1 LIAKHAAVTQAGGD
15 DAATVQRVE
24 DAIKN
29 SPMGWL
35 QSMMGEVDSRAASE
49 KGQVQGK
56 IAEQQSLVSQNQDK
70 APKEAGPAPAPGPAT
85 HPAVTSPTA
94 APHSGSTMP
103 APATGGTAA
112 QHAPIPGAA
121 VQRSAPAAA
130 APAAAP
136 APTIASAIAG
146 AGSDSQLD
154 GILNAYSPKAQQTS
168 QTLGRIKQMGDIA
181 QGFNGQLDVYVAQ
194 GGAVEKGIAATANFL
209 GTGKDVSA
217 VWANNPYRK
226 VHGILGGIMTGLSA
240 VKNVCSVVGNICGKL
255 GIVLTVIGLL
265 GMIFP
270 PVGVAVSGI
279 ARILNV
285 VGVICDAVSFAL
297 SGILT
302 GLNGVVLA
310 QQIASGA
317 SAEEKAATADLMMSE
332 ANDAASG
339 FINMAMIFGPKFMKG
354 MLSSSKGVVGA
365 LLRRAKAVIGRVSIK
380 ASGDLKLFASK
391 VVRKLGFGGAALDRV
406 GGAWKDTGIIAR
418 TKTAIGESRVGQAWN
433 SAPEHLE
440 AMQNKLMSRYG
451 NTAFAK
457 GLDRVGAWSG
467 TVASKFDLEEKVGD
481 LGERAGKSVGNAG
494 ADTAFAKRMSAAADQ
509 SELDTRRLAMQVDA
523 RDAAHL
529 EQTRWQNTLD
539 KRAAANPDGL
549 RNQAVEQK
557 FVAQQGARVQAD
569 ATADFEAK
577 EAKAATTAKIDDM
590 KKARFERHRDE
601 YFANETNAF
610 TGKDARTMQMD
621 TLHGSRAKRFQL
633 EGEFKA
639 QDAERADLL
648 AKAGRS
654 AEDDAKLAS
663 LNSTLRPLDDA
674 RHLNEVHEGDLAK
687 LAAGGEGARHPDYK
701 TWGDVGANVWSA
713 VDPALQL
720 GGIKDRPAEWQ
731 SAEKA
736 SLTKQVKFDKG
747 KASGNAASRGGHGT
761 FGDIATTAQQAQ
773 MADFSAFV
781 RSSSRPRSLGS
792 SVRNILSPV
801 TNRAGAAAP
810 QPVASAPAPAST
822 TTKSSPAGPT
832 PVAPPAVSEAMV
844 VTPQVVD
851 GGAVANTNAPAANT
865 NEAAAPAAPAPTVAS
880 VAMAAMEQAAAE
892 PLPYWPAMMPEFD
905 RASSDFSW
913 MRKVAVE
920 FKKAQIEGKQKA
932 VDTLAV
938 YGRYQEYAKLRAA
951 AAAAHASATQT
962 TAQSAQQNVSAA
974 GQSEQHGAQGEA
986 KQGEARGAANDRAAV
1001 DLPEPESRGF
1011 WGRILGA
1018 VKRWAKDKAAQ
1029 VFGWIQEKIASVV
1042 LKGLCGVSMGDMR
1055 EYAGALKRQQAAAHG
1070 VATGAG
1076 STAGQAQ
1083 QTAIKL
1089 GSDATKEAQSAADAI
1104 GECDQNITDVDNF
1117 TSDVTQFEQQL
1128 AEEKAFAQTFLAQ
1141 LHAEVQAQQA
1151 KQKSDAAAEA
1161 AADARANA
1169 AGTAA
1174 AAGGGGVAGVAMAAM
1189 TATAAEPQ
1197 PHEEAKAQPAE
1208 PAPQP
1213 ADTGD
1218 TAAIHSAASYVGA
1231 QGDSLS
1237 SALESR
1243 ADDYHNQ
1250 LKLALTNHTGKD
1262 ASGVDLQGPAKKGSK
1277 TIVEEF
1283 KTVAQHTKTD
1293 MDGFASM
1300 SIDPSSAH
1308 KIADT
1313 IIQSADHLEDAFGHS
1328 EHALDDLFERTYAG
1342 IRDGKRTL
1350 KSRLLDGNN
1359 MVGQANHAGDDVT
1372 NKTID
1377 TSLPTMTTAWNDV
1390 SKPIQVAS
1398 NAAAPAAAPVQR
1410 KADGG
1415 ATSEA
1420 PAETA
1425 KAGLGS
1431 GGALPHGDRIQAA
1444 FGRHDVSGIRAHTGA
1459 GVDQSA
1465 KAIGATAYATGD
1477 NVAFAGG
1484 TPDLHTAAHE
1494 AAHVVQQRGGVQ
1506 LKGGIDGGK
1515 SDPHEQHADAVADAV
1530 VAGKSAEGLLDQRAG
1545 GGAGEAAVQ
1554 RHGSNDQLPDPT
1566 KDPKAP
1572 SVDGD
1577 GYINY
1582 RWSSVAREMEATVA
1596 RIGLVANGPFG
1607 AEMATTDL
1615 QKWVMFTFQQ
1625 SVSPPE
1631 AETLGQLLAPEAVAP
1646 MVDRARKHDVDTT
1659 DENNPVDKDSGP
1671 ASVTFAPGVA
1681 AEITNAF
1688 ARRYSEAMWR
1698 VMPQLLALYSAKLET
1713 AKADASKQSASPSP
1727 IDPLQD
1733 RSELVPVHPVDSA
1746 VINAFYNTPKVP
1758 YDALLAAHPGIAKA
1772 APPSSSAVK
1781 ITFKATEGLFHWL
1794 DAGDATATAPDVAKA
1809 LFAPVGE
1816 LDMRQEAYRLISA
1829 PPLFGFRADDVKRFK
1844 PEHINTLRGMWATTQ
1859 KSSTANTPPVQ
1870 WPGDLLVVLS
1880 GMTLPAMFGTPPTE
1894 DPMLELAGRGSKE
1907 RALAN
1912 ISTKVDTSKPHDAAD
1927 VVSRLSEVIRVL
1939 DGVAQMLETMDHDI
1953 NKVLPMRNE
1962 LDARRND
1969 AKSTNS
1975 SSFEPS
1981 TMYALADRQG
1991 QVLADIASSMNEASV
2006 KYMSYKAGDKDN
2018 APIRK
2023 LIDEAVDPLVD
2034 AVVALDYPDVA
2045 DSRAALGI
2053 QRARTLDVSV
2063 QELNLHSS
2071 SGPLDAS
2078 LRAGT
2083 ADSKDEQKLAA
2094 QYGDDLAAIRL
2105 KEMSDPAGATTNL
2118 ATTAPK
2124 IADLTFDVSLRDKL
2138 LRLQQWWQV
2147 LADENDSFWQSMS
2160 DWVGCDA
2167 AKKQCNDLY
2176 GRFVKDV
2183 KTKYDDA
2190 EAKND
2195 QAKKL
2200 EARDAY
2206 AKLVEEW
2213 MALSKSVNEHVKDSE
2228 KHKRWSKLAVGIA
2241 ICVVAFALGQFEFA
2255 AVIAEG
2261 GTVFEAAV
2269 VGGVVST
2276 TTSMALE
2283 KLILNKDPTVGSVL
2297 VGFVGNVAMFGI
2309 VGKMALAA
2317 RAAGVAAETGEATVA
2332 AARATAGAA
2341 AETSLGAKVAGAAWS
2356 FTKENVLAQ
2365 AIGLIQGEAT
2375 TVIDQ
2380 HRLMTTDE
2388 VVDNAAMAVINVIG
2402 MKVGTKA
2409 FESAVASF
2417 QDVAGPDVQALHVEY
2432 KALTDAGNALHE
2444 KAGGNNKL
2452 AKGTPPRAEAQA
2464 LLKKWQ
2470 KYFEHEREVTEKI
2483 NELAEKNPAAFRRKS
2498 AELAKLRDAAAEDAQ
2513 TNRQFREA
2521 AALMGVEEI
2530 GPNLFRG
2537 DPAAM
2542 DAILTQHK
2550 ISGNE
2555 VSNVSTD
2562 PATGQRTITIK
2573 TTDGTPLDIV
2583 EKLPPV
2589 GERKAPA
2596 VSVGTARFFEDW
2608 LGKLDT
2614 TNKSNALVK
2623 QRLLEYYAR
2632 DPEGAIKLASERY
2645 KFAPGE
2651 MPENELLVQPDAK
2664 AAKGD
2669 ATDEVSRA
2677 FEQYQY
2683 DHVNDA
2689 SSKPMT
2695 RAQFEAMYKQGNE
2708 YDAVRQEFV
2717 TKKNQPLGPVE
2728 KRNEPPTEL
2737 KPERPKSAAD
2747 HEVVSET
2754 SKVEPEL
2761 VEGQSS
2767 ARDTTA
2773 AAVPGSKF
2781 RAEQG
2786 RTSNPTVI
2794 QAEGVARF
2802 EDVAKGV
2809 NGIESVRKADGNTFV
2824 VTPKTGE
2831 KFTVRV
2837 ISGPVAG
2844 DAVARTVVNPTKKNT
2859 FPNPDA
2865 EHPDAIQGRYVV
2877 QLNDRIDISLVD
2889 RALAHEVGEI
2899 SAEQQLA
2906 AAQKTVGPDLLA
2918 QGKAPPPDAELSP
2931 HDRGRIEELR
2941 QLAPKVN
2948 SHDIGATS
2956 EMLALVEE
2964 LGLRDGTEGAA
2975 QRRALVVRALGEG
2988 DPAVTALDETAK
3000 APEKMTDP
3008 AVKNELDSVRAKR
3021 AEDIQARDNVPK
3033 RELHTTPDA
3042 GEDLTKL
3049 PPAVAKA
3056 KLEKLANDAAAAR
3069 AAKSAETLA
3078 GLRAQAGTLPP
3089 GEYPTVPRATVGS
3102 GASLAARDRTS
3113 LLIDK
3118 RGRWQADAGDKI
3130 AQTTDQLRGL
3140 KDAGIG
3146 DPYQFAKPGERVP
3159 MQAVT
3164 FWQDSIAAQGPVI
3177 DGEVVSV
3184 RMDEHGNQ
3192 IIKIRPADGATI
3204 EVKVEGD
3211 LTIATGFPPER
3222 LPGTPRTPR
3231 GTADMNP
3238 EVAVTN
3244 VKTRLQ
3250 QIAADTNSA
3259 PAAQARAADARAA
3272 LAELEQVRGRET
3284 QKGQREAD
3292 MTSVENTLKNHHLED
3307 VLSDQYTKAM
3317 VENGAEWNKLRTDHP
3332 DKFVLGDDANLNT
3345 LDAHASNK
3353 WIIGGPGGTSISA
3366 AEIILNK
3373 NTASHVTMAGD
3384 TPPPGLID
3392 NDQFVEVVRKYGDPQ
3407 TCALLKQL
3415 GGPELV
3421 SISDRFS
3428 LALNLEIGVPKID
3441 ADGTVRVTGSI
3452 KGAAGSSQITD
3463 STVPPGYTEAN
3474 NPLKGG
3480 AYVSSIGRAGQI
3492 PPVAAELMDSVQEMG
3507 GQVKM
3512 RMKYDNDQQYIGY
3525 DLVAYGRSQN
3535 GQAPPELRSI
3545 SVTGAASRFPPWDLF
3560 EGSEV
3565 QKADAITQYN
3575 VATEMDAP
3583 SESGN
3588 FNAGYVASAAQAKR
3602 YADSKGY
3609 GDPQ

>member
-94 APHSGSTMP
+94 APHSGSTTP
-103 APATGGTAA
+103 APATGGTPA

-121 VQRSAPAAA
+121 VQRSGPAAA

-154 GILNAYSPKAQQTS
+154 GILNAYAPKAQQTS

-406 GGAWKDTGIIAR
+406 GGAWKDTGIVAR

-549 RNQAVEQK
+549 RNEAVEQK
-557 FVAQQGARVQAD
+557 FIAQQGARVQSD
-569 ATADFEAK
+569 AATDFESK
-577 EAKAATTAKIDDM
+577 EAKSATTAKIDDM

-601 YFANETNAF
+601 YFENEKNAF

-621 TLHGSRAKRFQL
+621 TLHDSRAKRFQL
-633 EGEFKA
+633 ETQFKA

-654 AEDDAKLAS
+654 AEDDTKLAS
-663 LNSTLRPLDDA
+663 LNTTLKPLDDA
-674 RHLNEVHEGDLAK
+674 RHMNEVHEGDLAN

-701 TWGDVGANVWSA
+701 NWGDVGANVWSA
-713 VDPALQL
+713 VDPALEL

-736 SLTKQVKFDKG
+736 TLKKQVKFDKG

-761 FGDIATTAQQAQ
+761 YADIASTAQQAQ

-781 RSSSRPRSLGS
+781 RSSTRPRSLGS
-792 SVRNILSPV
+792 SVRSILSPI
-801 TNRAGAAAP
+801 TNRPGAAAP

-822 TTKSSPAGPT
+822 TKSPTPAQGPA

-851 GGAVANTNAPAANT
+851 GGAVANTNTPAAANANAPA
-865 NEAAAPAAPAPTVAS
+865 EPAAPAPTVAS
-880 VAMAAMEQAAAE
+880 VAMAAMEEAAAE

-905 RASSDFSW
+905 RASSDFNW

-1197 PHEEAKAQPAE
+1197 AHEEAKAQPAE
-1208 PAPQP
+1208 PQQP

-1237 SALESR
+1237 TALETR

-1377 TSLPTMTTAWNDV
+1377 TSLPTMTTAWNNV

-1398 NAAAPAAAPVQR
+1398 NAPAPAAAPVQR

-1465 KAIGATAYATGD
+1465 KAIGATAYATGE

-1494 AAHVVQQRGGVQ
+1494 AAHVVQQRQGVQ

-1530 VAGKSAEGLLDQRAG
+1530 VAGKSAEGLLDDVKG
-1545 GGAGEAAVQ
+1545 GGGKSAVQ
-1554 RHGSNDQLPDPT
+1554 RDGGAPTTANAMLVTGAVAASVADRPVIIVDDNAQVANNQVRRTDFLAKVEPALRTAASEELGMLGSAAACPYITHYLAIYSGRPAAEVEALVRKFTGSTARDPQQLELDLLARVRQGVREWKASGKLPADLVAADPAAAQAQQQPAANAPPGANVQRKSLDALEQRLGSGEAVDQKASAPMGAGDARVHRGAEADKMAAEHDAVAFAAGNNVVMSSNAPKQGTPAGDALLAHELAHTAQQKDAAKDPT
-1566 KDPKAP
+1566 ERTKP
-1572 SVDGD
+1572 
-1577 GYINY
+1577 
-1582 RWSSVAREMEATVA
+1582 
-1596 RIGLVANGPFG
+1596 IGGESA
-1607 AEMATTDL
+1607 
-1615 QKWVMFTFQQ
+1615 
-1625 SVSPPE
+1625 
-1631 AETLGQLLAPEAVAP
+1631 
-1646 MVDRARKHDVDTT
+1646 
-1659 DENNPVDKDSGP
+1659 
-1671 ASVTFAPGVA
+1671 A
-1681 AEITNAF
+1681 AEKNADHVAEGAIVDNSNAARFSAF
-1688 ARRYSEAMWR
+1688 AGRASEAMRTNVQLQRCSTEAASKDVRGNDYLAQHLPEIMATAADQIETLPFATGDGAAKWASGGNQKFAKALAGQLRGGDVNLDSLLLPERAAVLVDTSR
-1698 VMPQLLALYSAKLET
+1698 VMTQQQVTDPDGTQRTQNSNYGPDRFFEGTGITIANAIARRTSESLKREVPRYVQAKQATVGEPSANGLMV
-1713 AKADASKQSASPSP
+1713 SHP
-1727 IDPLQD
+1727 IDPLI
-1733 RSELVPVHPVDSA
+1733 LTA
-1746 VINAFYNTPKVP
+1746 
-1758 YDALLAAHPGIAKA
+1758 LAAGGVLDIDQAAFAKEHP
-1772 APPSSSAVK
+1772 
-1781 ITFKATEGLFHWL
+1781 
-1794 DAGDATATAPDVAKA
+1794 
-1809 LFAPVGE
+1809 
-1816 LDMRQEAYRLISA
+1816 
-1829 PPLFGFRADDVKRFK
+1829 
-1844 PEHINTLRGMWATTQ
+1844 
-1859 KSSTANTPPVQ
+1859 
-1870 WPGDLLVVLS
+1870 
-1880 GMTLPAMFGTPPTE
+1880 
-1894 DPMLELAGRGSKE
+1894 ELAGQPKAVTPLPQGSLIHETDPKRKDWWRLTLPTPAPAEQIAVTLGMPMTDAWRIEVAHPLYGVKDKDGGNLIEGLQDAKE
-1907 RALAN
+1907 DAFVDEIALNQAASLGLPSTSSSLDVIAQIRMNAVMVRTSLNESAMALGISSLTAFADKLSQRATTFENAKNDAETKKWDVQSKAQAAIIKTASDGLDLDRKRQKTYADQFKQQIPEQQANVLFEDAQMWVAAVETSDAVKTAEGMIQQAQRHSMTLEMDVMEQQLQDVQLAADLPN
-1912 ISTKVDTSKPHDAAD
+1912 QDKDSNVTNDFKPSELSGGEIEQRKKLSAMRAQMLADPTKLDPASDQVGANNAALVFKSHVVMQAEQMDQAFRILVDTSGFWAW
-1927 VVSRLSEVIRVL
+1927 VVGDSSTIK
-1939 DGVAQMLETMDHDI
+1939 ALETEGKGYYDQWSTIYAQIKAAGD
-1953 NKVLPMRNE
+1953 
-1962 LDARRND
+1962 D
-1969 AKSTNS
+1969 AKKLAAAQTAYSKLVGNYSFQSYLSTV
-1975 SSFEPS
+1975 
-1981 TMYALADRQG
+1981 QK
-1991 QVLADIASSMNEASV
+1991 QVQKTQQKQMIA
-2006 KYMSYKAGDKDN
+2006 
-2018 APIRK
+2018 K
-2023 LIDEAVDPLVD
+2023 LIGMVVITIVSMGVGTVVEGLVGGA
-2034 AVVALDYPDVA
+2034 AVVAG
-2045 DSRAALGI
+2045 AAEGGSEVVG
-2053 QRARTLDVSV
+2053 AVT
-2063 QELNLHSS
+2063 
-2071 SGPLDAS
+2071 
-2078 LRAGT
+2078 AG
-2083 ADSKDEQKLAA
+2083 
-2094 QYGDDLAAIRL
+2094 
-2105 KEMSDPAGATTNL
+2105 AGATRLGAQAAGFFAETATFTLASNL
-2118 ATTAPK
+2118 TMSK
-2124 IADLTFDVSLRDKL
+2124 KHDLGTIFTEFGKNVMMFGAMRGLGKL
-2138 LRLQQWWQV
+2138 L
-2147 LADENDSFWQSMS
+2147 E
-2160 DWVGCDA
+2160 
-2167 AKKQCNDLY
+2167 
-2176 GRFVKDV
+2176 
-2183 KTKYDDA
+2183 
-2190 EAKND
+2190 
-2195 QAKKL
+2195 
-2200 EARDAY
+2200 
-2206 AKLVEEW
+2206 
-2213 MALSKSVNEHVKDSE
+2213 
-2228 KHKRWSKLAVGIA
+2228 
-2241 ICVVAFALGQFEFA
+2241 VAGA
-2255 AVIAEG
+2255 
-2261 GTVFEAAV
+2261 
-2269 VGGVVST
+2269 
-2276 TTSMALE
+2276 
-2283 KLILNKDPTVGSVL
+2283 
-2297 VGFVGNVAMFGI
+2297 
-2309 VGKMALAA
+2309 GKIIK
-2317 RAAGVAAETGEATVA
+2317 
-2332 AARATAGAA
+2332 AGAA
-2341 AETSLGAKVAGAAWS
+2341 EDATLGAKVAGTGAKLSMDVAMGGAG
-2356 FTKENVLAQ
+2356 VLAGYIEAKIQAALSNQNLTDQQVDDMIKMNVYQ
-2365 AIGLIQGEAT
+2365 AIIMVIVGRVMQSPMASLKIDAAYQGSKWRMAS
-2375 TVIDQ
+2375 Q
-2380 HRLMTTDE
+2380 MRGQL
-2388 VVDNAAMAVINVIG
+2388 AA
-2402 MKVGTKA
+2402 
-2409 FESAVASF
+2409 
-2417 QDVAGPDVQALHVEY
+2417 L
-2432 KALTDAGNALHE
+2432 
-2444 KAGGNNKL
+2444 AGGYEGKPI
-2452 AKGTPPRAEAQA
+2452 TEAQA
-2464 LLKKWQ
+2464 HELIMKDLAQLEAERAAFEEVRTALEAKGKDTTGVDAHLAELDKFANASKSSLLMVGLKAQGANHYTCPAADVKTLVDQQ
-2470 KYFEHEREVTEKI
+2470 KGIPGTTVELSPGRTGEPDTWVITNQAGEKIFVTE
-2483 NELAEKNPAAFRRKS
+2483 EAPAWAQTAEGQRMLAAAKS
-2498 AELAKLRDAAAEDAQ
+2498 AGVKDLVLKMSDAERISIEKLARAIDAGDKPKIEQAKKELAKLSKVQQDNLADALAQDKGGSVSKQEQSPQDLINTLAEKQSLAEQHAHAQGSVPVDSVLAERSDMTVEERTKQIADLEEVIEELPREISDLRPDAMTAQGEVMTPEKRVLLNHEADDLNAEQGIANHLRNAKMALNNAVAARAPRAQVNALRANVTSALQAYREHLSMHKSDYATYASDVKTGHEFFVRYKMITGHDLSPREIADSRASAKQLGMQELRVSSKGDVAEVLAMAKDLNAANAEAAKNGDNTDVSLILNTTKTQSAKPDQVEGMVSKVEAWYGDRDLQDAVSGTDNAGVEKANLPPAKMWKMNATQAFMNAKVIRAELTDHLPPNERDAFVESLSRVLGSSKETAAAKLEHFESMNLEGAIADVKGRNAGDAIAIDSTTGTITEKFGGLTMEDAA
-2513 TNRQFREA
+2513 TTTREVRDALRAHRAEVGDARQLPKTLGSTIHAGEQLKDMDPFELLKQVEQAINLGADRIGH
-2521 AALMGVEEI
+2521 ALII
-2530 GPNLFRG
+2530 GI
-2537 DPAAM
+2537 DPAVLVSMKQLSPERVPEFTARQTAVREHVKAAGVVVEANITSNTEISNL
-2542 DAILTQHK
+2542 DAGAHPAKDLVK
-2550 ISGNE
+2550 DGVR
-2555 VSNVSTD
+2555 VSVSTD
-2562 PATGQRTITIK
+2562 DE
-2573 TTDGTPLDIV
+2573 TTLN
-2583 EKLPPV
+2583 
-2589 GERKAPA
+2589 
-2596 VSVGTARFFEDW
+2596 
-2608 LGKLDT
+2608 T
-2614 TNKSNALVK
+2614 TVK
-2623 QRLLEYYAR
+2623 
-2632 DPEGAIKLASERY
+2632 D
-2645 KFAPGE
+2645 
-2651 MPENELLVQPDAK
+2651 ELH
-2664 AAKGD
+2664 
-2669 ATDEVSRA
+2669 R
-2677 FEQYQY
+2677 
-2683 DHVNDA
+2683 
-2689 SSKPMT
+2689 
-2695 RAQFEAMYKQGNE
+2695 
-2708 YDAVRQEFV
+2708 
-2717 TKKNQPLGPVE
+2717 
-2728 KRNEPPTEL
+2728 
-2737 KPERPKSAAD
+2737 
-2747 HEVVSET
+2747 
-2754 SKVEPEL
+2754 
-2761 VEGQSS
+2761 
-2767 ARDTTA
+2767 
-2773 AAVPGSKF
+2773 
-2781 RAEQG
+2781 
-2786 RTSNPTVI
+2786 
-2794 QAEGVARF
+2794 
-2802 EDVAKGV
+2802 
-2809 NGIESVRKADGNTFV
+2809 
-2824 VTPKTGE
+2824 
-2831 KFTVRV
+2831 
-2837 ISGPVAG
+2837 
-2844 DAVARTVVNPTKKNT
+2844 
-2859 FPNPDA
+2859 
-2865 EHPDAIQGRYVV
+2865 
-2877 QLNDRIDISLVD
+2877 
-2889 RALAHEVGEI
+2889 
-2899 SAEQQLA
+2899 LA
-2906 AAQKTVGPDLLA
+2906 AAPGISRTDVAEVILEGYFSRMGARELKNRASLKATFNDALVSGLSGPPATTLANALA
-2918 QGKAPPPDAELSP
+2918 QRFHVS
-2931 HDRGRIEELR
+2931 
-2941 QLAPKVN
+2941 
-2948 SHDIGATS
+2948 AT
-2956 EMLALVEE
+2956 
-2964 LGLRDGTEGAA
+2964 DGDYA
-2975 QRRALVVRALGEG
+2975 
-2988 DPAVTALDETAK
+2988 
-3000 APEKMTDP
+3000 
-3008 AVKNELDSVRAKR
+3008 
-3021 AEDIQARDNVPK
+3021 
-3033 RELHTTPDA
+3033 
-3042 GEDLTKL
+3042 
-3049 PPAVAKA
+3049 
-3056 KLEKLANDAAAAR
+3056 
-3069 AAKSAETLA
+3069 
-3078 GLRAQAGTLPP
+3078 
-3089 GEYPTVPRATVGS
+3089 
-3102 GASLAARDRTS
+3102 
-3113 LLIDK
+3113 
-3118 RGRWQADAGDKI
+3118 
-3130 AQTTDQLRGL
+3130 
-3140 KDAGIG
+3140 
-3146 DPYQFAKPGERVP
+3146 
-3159 MQAVT
+3159 
-3164 FWQDSIAAQGPVI
+3164 
-3177 DGEVVSV
+3177 
-3184 RMDEHGNQ
+3184 
-3192 IIKIRPADGATI
+3192 ATI
-3204 EVKVEGD
+3204 GRVLDTVFG
-3211 LTIATGFPPER
+3211 TG
-3222 LPGTPRTPR
+3222 G
-3231 GTADMNP
+3231 
-3238 EVAVTN
+3238 
-3244 VKTRLQ
+3244 
-3250 QIAADTNSA
+3250 
-3259 PAAQARAADARAA
+3259 
-3272 LAELEQVRGRET
+3272 
-3284 QKGQREAD
+3284 
-3292 MTSVENTLKNHHLED
+3292 
-3307 VLSDQYTKAM
+3307 
-3317 VENGAEWNKLRTDHP
+3317 
-3332 DKFVLGDDANLNT
+3332 
-3345 LDAHASNK
+3345 
-3353 WIIGGPGGTSISA
+3353 
-3366 AEIILNK
+3366 
-3373 NTASHVTMAGD
+3373 
-3384 TPPPGLID
+3384 
-3392 NDQFVEVVRKYGDPQ
+3392 
-3407 TCALLKQL
+3407 
-3415 GGPELV
+3415 
-3421 SISDRFS
+3421 
-3428 LALNLEIGVPKID
+3428 
-3441 ADGTVRVTGSI
+3441 
-3452 KGAAGSSQITD
+3452 
-3463 STVPPGYTEAN
+3463 
-3474 NPLKGG
+3474 
-3480 AYVSSIGRAGQI
+3480 
-3492 PPVAAELMDSVQEMG
+3492 
-3507 GQVKM
+3507 
-3512 RMKYDNDQQYIGY
+3512 
-3525 DLVAYGRSQN
+3525 
-3535 GQAPPELRSI
+3535 
-3545 SVTGAASRFPPWDLF
+3545 
-3560 EGSEV
+3560 
-3565 QKADAITQYN
+3565 
-3575 VATEMDAP
+3575 
-3583 SESGN
+3583 
-3588 FNAGYVASAAQAKR
+3588 
-3602 YADSKGY
+3602 
-3609 GDPQ
+3609 